1 MAFVQS
7 ISRYSTQPS
16 PDGNGSYI
24 STRKYGSGSRYHS
37 YTAMEGDTFDRIA
50 YRTLFDSERY
60 WEIADLNPHVPF
72 PDEIPVGTLIR
83 IPLK

>member
-1 MAFVQS
+1 
-7 ISRYSTQPS
+7 
-16 PDGNGSYI
+16 
-24 STRKYGSGSRYHS
+24 
-37 YTAMEGDTFDRIA
+37 MEGDTFDRIA

>member
-7 ISRYSTQPS
+7 ISRYFTQPS

-24 STRKYGSGSRYHS
+24 STRKYSRGSRYYS
-37 YTAMEGDTFDRIA
+37 YTTTEGDTFDLIA
-50 YRTLFDSERY
+50 FRTLFDSERY